1 MAALEGF
8 DTYEKDAAVTTPIIL
23 GATLLSVA
31 IPKGVCIGG
40 IDVDV
45 SDLDS
50 NATPLIALD
59 VGDAADQDRY
69 VAASPIAR
77 DGGLLEYRPSNTD
90 WYRYS
95 AASAVLVKVA
105 TAPATGVAGA
115 IAATVYGYPSADV
128 AELVRST
135 LRGLGV
141 LAEGETARAE
151 DAALAL
157 EALAEIHE
165 MMRGKRIANRQDLAW
180 PLAAVPTFAARLYA
194 AMAGNLL
201 AATFGLSLQRMQ
213 AMAAR
218 AVEAERELRRQTAKG
233 YSGKPVSLEPYR
245 EPETAVVD
253 YAELG

>member
-1 MAALEGF
+1 MATLEGF
-8 DTYEKDAAVTTPIIL
+8 DAYEGEAVVTTPIIL
-23 GATLLSVA
+23 GVTLLSVA

-40 IDVDV
+40 IDIDV

-50 NATPLIALD
+50 NATPLITLD
-59 VGDAADQDRY
+59 VGDAVDQDRY
-69 VAASPIAR
+69 VAASTIAQ
-77 DGGLLEYRPSNTD
+77 DGGLLEYRPVNTV

-105 TAPATGVAGA
+105 TAPATGAAGA
-115 IAATVYGYPSADV
+115 IAATIYGYPSADV
-128 AELVRST
+128 SDLVRNT

-165 MMRGKRIANRQDLAW
+165 TMRGKRIANRQDLAW
-180 PLAAVPTFAARLYA
+180 PLAAVPTFAARPYA
-194 AMAGNLL
+194 VMAGNLL
-201 AATFGLSLQRMQ
+201 AATFGVSMQRMQ

-233 YSGKPVSLEPYR
+233 YSGRPVSLEPYR
-245 EPETAVVD
+245 EPEAAVVD